1 MKLQTNLTKTELE
14 RLKQN
19 LTAKNYLSFTETEHD
34 LTNFDL
40 NQANEAVETNRLAA
54 VAITQAAVQAIDA
67 QRDEFGELAWNLTI
81 ERNKLLK
88 ELDQV
93 SWSAMVQTKN
103 NHIKALKKFVIEYNL
118 NLEEIA
124 DESEQLQK
132 LIYITVDGNNLFL
145 NFSSDFAELE
155 FNMQSLHPNKALSFV
170 QHFYQTVTNN

>member
-103 NHIKALKKFVIEYNL
+103 NHIKALKNL
-118 NLEEIA
+118 
-124 DESEQLQK
+124 
-132 LIYITVDGNNLFL
+132 
-145 NFSSDFAELE
+145 
-155 FNMQSLHPNKALSFV
+155 
-170 QHFYQTVTNN
+170 